1 MRSGQESAVG
11 HVVLQQ
17 RAQERCSGQL
27 NLTCAVPVFVCAQQI
42 DSLPSLLLCGKH
54 EVSIIVPLFFSVTVP
69 GGCHSQGCQGFRT
82 CRLLYS
88 VAPPSYQA
96 SSPSSSIVKMSLN
109 DCLKGLCH
117 GSTVHFA

>member
-1 MRSGQESAVG
+1 MRSGQGSAVG

-17 RAQERCSGQL
+17 RCSGQL

-42 DSLPSLLLCGKH
+42 DSLSSLLLC
-54 EVSIIVPLFFSVTVP
+54 EVSIIAVFQCDGAWWLSLT
-69 GGCHSQGCQGFRT
+69 GLS
-82 CRLLYS
+82 RLSYLS
-88 VAPPSYQA
+88 AVVLVAPPSYQA
-96 SSPSSSIVKMSLN
+96 PSPSSSIVKMSLN

>member
-1 MRSGQESAVG
+1 MRSGQGSAVG

-17 RAQERCSGQL
+17 RCAGQRNLRCG
-27 NLTCAVPVFVCAQQI
+27 VPVFVCAQQI
-42 DSLPSLLLCGKH
+42 DSPPALLLCGKH

-69 GGCHSQGCQGFRT
+69 GGCRSQGCQSFRT

-96 SSPSSSIVKMSLN
+96 SSPSSSNVKMSLN

>member
-1 MRSGQESAVG
+1 MRSGQGSAVG

-17 RAQERCSGQL
+17 RCSGQL

-42 DSLPSLLLCGKH
+42 DSLSSLLLCGKY
-54 EVSIIVPLFFSVTVP
+54 EVSIIAVFQCDGAWWLSLT
-69 GGCHSQGCQGFRT
+69 GLS
-82 CRLLYS
+82 RLSYLS
-88 VAPPSYQA
+88 ALPSYQA
-96 SSPSSSIVKMSLN
+96 FSPSSSIVKMSLN